1 MPAAETTA
9 SMLIAASSATGT
21 YLLQQAGQVPAPVSW
36 AWLMPVIS
44 AGISLITTLA
54 VLKVKTDHLQK
65 TADEF
70 RREMREDLRDIYS
83 LMRDTSERVAHLEGK
98 Q

>member
-21 YLLQQAGQVPAPVSW
+21 YLLQQAGQAPATVSW
-36 AWLMPVIS
+36 AWLMPMIS
-44 AGISLITTLA
+44 AAISLITTLA

-70 RREMREDLRDIYS
+70 RRDMREDLRDIYS

-98 Q
+98 L